1 MTVDPEAGLGAP
13 PEPTVVDSELE
24 EFAGQIAD
32 HVESFLVAVNA
43 VAREGDTGRAIP
55 ILLLEMAQI
64 SLTGARLG
72 AQVDFRP
79 VTNHQPDVGMDS
91 DVDDLRRAL
100 GEALGPVNAYTY
112 VLDPYDPEIVPS
124 LLSDDVATIAT
135 DLENGLRHHRRGD
148 IVEALW
154 WWQFSYVSS
163 WGNLAGA
170 SLNALWSVVHHARLD
185 VEDPVDDEAVA
196 AADEILVGRPETG
209 D

>member
-1 MTVDPEAGLGAP
+1 MTVDPEVGAGAR
-13 PEPTVVDSELE
+13 PEPTVLDPDLA
-24 EFAGQIAD
+24 EFAAQIAD

-72 AQVDFRP
+72 AQIDFRP
-79 VTNHQPDVGMDS
+79 KADHQPDVGMES

-100 GEALGPVNAYTY
+100 TEALGPVNAYSY
-112 VLDPYDPEIVPS
+112 VLDPYDPEVATS
-124 LLSDDVATIAT
+124 LLSDDVASIAT
-135 DLENGLRHHRRGD
+135 DLENGLRHWRRGD
-148 IVEALW
+148 VVEALW

-170 SLNALWSVVHHARLD
+170 ALNALWSVVHHARLD
-185 VEDPVDDEAVA
+185 VDDPVDAAAVA
-196 AADEILVGRPETG
+196 AADEILVQPAEAA

>member
-1 MTVDPEAGLGAP
+1 MTVEVEDLNDPQ
-13 PEPTVVDSELE
+13 EPTRVDSDLE

-43 VAREGDTGRAIP
+43 VAHEGDTGRAIP

-79 VTNHQPDVGMDS
+79 AAEDQPDVGMES

-100 GEALGPVNAYTY
+100 ALALGPVDTY
-112 VLDPYDPEIVPS
+112 SYVYDPYDPEVVTS
-124 LLSDDVATIAT
+124 RLSDDVATIAT
-135 DLENGLRHHRRGD
+135 DLENGLRHYRRRD
-148 IVEALW
+148 LVEALW
-154 WWQFSYVSS
+154 WWQFSYMSS

-170 SLNALWSVVHHARLD
+170 ALNALWSVVQHSRLD
-185 VEDPVDDEAVA
+185 VAEDPDDEEAVA
-196 AADEILVGRPETG
+196 AADEILVEPSETA

>member
-1 MTVDPEAGLGAP
+1 MTVEVEGLNGP
-13 PEPTVVDSELE
+13 QEPTRVDSALE

-43 VAREGDTGRAIP
+43 VAHEGDTGRAIP

-79 VTNHQPDVGMDS
+79 AAEDQPDVGMEG

-100 GEALGPVNAYTY
+100 ADALGPVDAYAF
-112 VLDPYDPEIVPS
+112 VFDPYNPEVVGS
-124 LLSDDVATIAT
+124 LLSDDVASIAT
-135 DLENGLRHHRRGD
+135 DLENGLRHYRRGD
-148 IVEALW
+148 LVEALW

-170 SLNALWSVVHHARLD
+170 ALNALWSVVQHARLD
-185 VEDPVDDEAVA
+185 VEDPVDEEAVA
-196 AADEILVGRPETG
+196 AADEILDRPR
-209 D
+209 

>member
-1 MTVDPEAGLGAP
+1 MTVEVEGVNPQ
-13 PEPTVVDSELE
+13 EPTPVDSELE

-32 HVESFLVAVNA
+32 HVESFLMAVNA
-43 VAREGDTGRAIP
+43 VAHEGDTGRAIP

-79 VTNHQPDVGMDS
+79 AEDHQPDVGMES

-100 GEALGPVNAYTY
+100 AEALGPVDAYAF
-112 VLDPYDPEIVPS
+112 VFDPYDPEVVPS
-124 LLSDDVATIAT
+124 RLSDDVASIAT
-135 DLENGLRHHRRGD
+135 DLDNGLRHYRRKD
-148 IVEALW
+148 LVEALW

-170 SLNALWSVVHHARLD
+170 ALNALWSVVHHARLD
-185 VEDPVDDEAVA
+185 VEDPIDEEAVA
-196 AADEILVGRPETG
+196 AADEILDEPR
-209 D
+209 